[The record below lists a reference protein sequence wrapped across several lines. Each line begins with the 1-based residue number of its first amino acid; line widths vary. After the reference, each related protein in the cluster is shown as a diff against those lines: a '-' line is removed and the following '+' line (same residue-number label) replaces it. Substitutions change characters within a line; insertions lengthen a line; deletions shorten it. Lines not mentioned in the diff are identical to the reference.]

1 MHHLHI
7 DQFALG
13 TSPVHVIDP
22 RVKILAA
29 AVFILS
35 VVLTSDFALVSYV
48 LYACLAVIV
57 LLVSRT
63 PVRYV
68 VLRSLTVLPFSIM
81 VSMFV
86 PFITGG
92 DDIWRM
98 TIAGVD
104 FTVTAEGLARFGA
117 LQCRA
122 VLCFLATIILVS
134 TTPFGDLMHA
144 AGQLGLP
151 RRLVQVMTFMYR
163 YLFLFIDETS
173 HMLLARRLRAP
184 GGGRIQFLKASGG
197 IVGALFVRSLEHAE
211 RLYQAMLLRGYGGNL
226 VTVAVHRIDA
236 SDLLKGTGLVLLTV
250 MAYISGR
257 I

>member
-13 TSPVHVIDP
+13 TSPVHIIDP
-22 RVKILAA
+22 RVKITAA
-29 AVFILS
+29 AAFILA
-35 VVLTSDFALVSYV
+35 VVLTSDTAVVSYA
-48 LYACLAVIV
+48 LYTSLTVIV
-57 LLVSRT
+57 LLLSRI

-68 VLRSLTVLPFSIM
+68 LLRSLTVLPFSLT
-81 VSMFV
+81 VSLFV
-86 PFITGG
+86 PFVTDGNVIGN
-92 DDIWRM
+92 I
-98 TIAGVD
+98 TIAGLNIA
-104 FTVTAEGLARFGA
+104 VTAEGLARFGA
-117 LQCRA
+117 LQSRA
-122 VLCFLATIILVS
+122 LLCFLATIILVS

-144 AGQLGLP
+144 AGQFGLP

-184 GGGRIQFLKASGG
+184 GGGRMLFLKASGG

-211 RLYQAMLLRGYGGNL
+211 RLYQAMLLRGYNGTL
-226 VTVAVHRIDA
+226 ATVAVHRIVM
-236 SDLLKGTGLVLLTV
+236 SDVIKGVGLTSATII
-250 MAYISGR
+250 AYILGR